1 MKTITIL
8 CLHLGYGGIE
18 KYISSLCEML
28 KDDFKIK
35 IISTYKIYHEPVFYI
50 DKKIDIEYLIECK
63 PCKEEMYESLKNKQ
77 IFSFINYGIKN
88 AKLLY
93 LKNKL
98 NIEAIKK
105 IDASEYLAIVVT
117 NQPVI
122 ARGEITKKELDMIHN
137 KLETRIKDLTELI
150 KKF

>member
-35 IISTYKIYHEPVFYI
+35 IISTYKIYDEPVFYI

-105 IDASEYLAIVVT
+105 IESDLIINT
-117 NQPVI
+117 
-122 ARGEITKKELDMIHN
+122 RDFHN
-137 KLETRIKDLTELI
+137 H
-150 KKF
+150 

>member
-35 IISTYKIYHEPVFYI
+35 IISTYKIYDEPVFYI

-98 NIEAIKK
+98 NGKRCLRLHFGGFWERLSAYILPTFWAV
-105 IDASEYLAIVVT
+105 S
-117 NQPVI
+117 
-122 ARGEITKKELDMIHN
+122 
-137 KLETRIKDLTELI
+137 
-150 KKF
+150 